1 MSCERKTLY
10 KATIQVGSRDMT
22 LMVSAI
28 DERKAAKLMVD
39 ALDENENIADQAD
52 AFGSTDNPYTP
63 ELLYDD
69 ILKHIDIVDSKNHI
83 GPGAIIT
90 NIERARVHHA
100 SE

>member
-1 MSCERKTLY
+1 
-10 KATIQVGSRDMT
+10 MT

-39 ALDENENIADQAD
+39 ALDENGNIADQAD

-69 ILKHIDIVDSKNHI
+69 ILEHIEIDDDSKNHI

-90 NIERARVHHA
+90 NIERAR
-100 SE
+100 S